1 MARWRRRVKAAAS
14 SFCLAWLVSVAP
26 HTLADPA
33 QPADPVPSPA
43 LNQADGVPHLPSPD
57 HLPPG
62 TTQTAPERSDHSY
75 LRDVWE
81 AVRSHDVSI
90 SEALLLIAQRPM
102 DTPG

>member
-26 HTLADPA
+26 HTLADPP

-81 AVRSHDVSI
+81 AVRNHDVSMAQ
-90 SEALLLIAQRPM
+90 ALLLIAQRPM
-102 DTPG
+102 DASG